1 MVAPIDM
8 ANPTRSVQPA
18 PPASAAEWE
27 LARLRDKRRR
37 LAGELALLDR
47 QIATKL
53 QEVRRINRL
62 IASGKSW

>member
-8 ANPTRSVQPA
+8 ANPTRSVQLA
-18 PPASAAEWE
+18 PTAYDAEWE

-47 QIATKL
+47 QIASRL
-53 QEVRRINRL
+53 EEVRRINRL